1 MGKSTVWILMLVAIS
16 AATYADEINAG
27 DVAWVAAASALVM
40 LMTPAL
46 GFFYAGLVRRKNL
59 VSTLVQ
65 CLAIFAVVSLVWTLW
80 GYSLAFGPKGISGF
94 VGNFTHFG
102 LQGVGAEPNTD

>member
-16 AATYADEINAG
+16 AATYADEINSG
-27 DVAWVAAASALVM
+27 DVAWVASASALVM

-46 GFFYAGLVRRKNL
+46 GFFYAGLVRKKNL

-65 CLAIFAVVSLVWTLW
+65 CLAIFAVVSLIWALW
-80 GYSLAFGPKGISGF
+80 GYSLAFGPSIKGVIGDLSY
-94 VGNFTHFG
+94 FG
-102 LQGVGAEPNTD
+102 LKGVGALPDA